1 MELQTGD
8 SVQCV
13 IFVGIPAVG
22 KSTFFKQHFFDTHVR
37 INLDMLKT
45 RHREGVL
52 LNACIEGKQP
62 FVVDNTNPSPEDR
75 QRYISVA
82 KAAGFEV
89 IGYYF
94 QSRVSDALL
103 RNKLRERQV
112 PESGIRGISSKLV
125 LPTLDEGFDAL
136 FYVAI
141 EDNGFTVSEWQNE
154 EE

>member
-1 MELQTGD
+1 M
-8 SVQCV
+8 QCV
-13 IFVGIPAVG
+13 IFVGIPASG
-22 KSTFFKQHFFDTHVR
+22 KSSYFQQQFFDTHVR

-75 QRYISVA
+75 HRYIAAA
-82 KAAGFEV
+82 KNAGFEV

-94 QSRVSDALL
+94 QSRVSDALDRNRL
-103 RNKLRERQV
+103 RTRQV
-112 PESGIRGISSKLV
+112 PQSGIRSISSKLV
-125 LPTLDEGFDAL
+125 LPTMDEGFDAL

-141 EDNGFTVSEWQNE
+141 EDNEFTVAEWQSE